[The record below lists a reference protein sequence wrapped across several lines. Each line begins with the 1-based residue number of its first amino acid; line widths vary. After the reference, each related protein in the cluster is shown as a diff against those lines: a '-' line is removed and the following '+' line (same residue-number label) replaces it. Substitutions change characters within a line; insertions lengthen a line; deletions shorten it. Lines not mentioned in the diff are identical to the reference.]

1 MTARGDNH
9 LNWKDT
15 HTEVKF
21 SLSSNAVSRPEGV
34 GTGDN
39 RTMAVS
45 KILRDSDG
53 DWKRVDNFQKS
64 HVKVPIRVTCTQ
76 FTGGSNAWVLGSKLE
91 TAVDKI

>member
-53 DWKRVDNFQKS
+53 DWKRALDWKEDHN
-64 HVKVPIRVTCTQ
+64 KVPIRVTGIQ
-76 FTGGSNAWVLGSKLE
+76 FTGGSNTDA
-91 TAVDKI
+91 